1 MREEQN
7 ASYITVV
14 QGLAK
19 YEDNNI
25 EYVSESDA
33 GKRILTNPNT
43 GSEFTERFNNQWKS
57 MRNPFKDSYYWL
69 KGELLDLKGLKSAL
83 EGRENV
89 VKMQSSTESK
99 KRSDQQE
106 LDKLSQGKST
116 LKTFFKSK
124 SSKESDILTLQSAIE
139 QSIKDVEEFK
149 KLVNFLTV
157 YHGEIAIQKF
167 KREKSKGYLRV
178 LLQLASKEITNSHL
192 AATLWH
198 EVVGMLSSAPK

>member
-1 MREEQN
+1 MGDLAQYKENIINFQAFLKKALPVMEIQKKQLKRMAQVRDEQN
-7 ASYITVV
+7 QSYIAIV
-14 QGLAK
+14 QGLVK

-25 EYVSESDA
+25 EYVAESDPS
-33 GKRILTNPNT
+33 KRILTNPTT
-43 GSEFTERFNNQWKS
+43 GSEFTERFNSQWKQQK
-57 MRNPFKDSYYWL
+57 NPFRDAYYWI

-89 VKMQSSTESK
+89 VKQQSATESK

-106 LDKLSQGKST
+106 LDKLSQGKTT
-116 LKTFFKSK
+116 LKSFFKSK

-157 YHGEIAIQKF
+157 YHGEIAI
-167 KREKSKGYLRV
+167 
-178 LLQLASKEITNSHL
+178 
-192 AATLWH
+192 
-198 EVVGMLSSAPK
+198 